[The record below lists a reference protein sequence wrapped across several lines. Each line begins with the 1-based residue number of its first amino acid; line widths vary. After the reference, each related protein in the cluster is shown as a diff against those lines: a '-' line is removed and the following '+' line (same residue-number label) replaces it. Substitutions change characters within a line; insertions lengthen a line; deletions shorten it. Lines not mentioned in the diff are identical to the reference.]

1 MIQTCTKKTTR
12 TLSRPMQI
20 NHGSRIAVLETEVV
34 VGANVFFCKSAS
46 YKESEPFSAIFAVW
60 DIDHAL
66 TTDKATGKKT
76 LEVHCQWGIKTNEDS
91 ILHID
96 IADTLLHAGEGY
108 SGQVVTRIDW
118 AK

>member
-1 MIQTCTKKTTR
+1 MIQTSTKKTTLK
-12 TLSRPMQI
+12 LSRSMQT
-20 NHGSRIAVLETEVV
+20 NHGIRIAILETEVV

-46 YKESEPFSAIFAVW
+46 YKESAPFSAIFSVC

-76 LEVHCQWGIKTNEDS
+76 LEVHCQWGTQKTGKS

-96 IADTLLHAGEGY
+96 IADALLHAGEGY